1 MGQEKLH
8 SLRLV
13 FSRRSTNEK
22 EQGRHA
28 ILIMTSLFRVED
40 MIKNMLLHCL
50 DLTIMYY
57 SVQICLHDLFS
68 GRSLWKTGWQL
79 GTIEDCLMQEVSAHQ
94 DIFTSGSSL
103 FRSVD
108 STHWDFHKRD
118 LTRLC
123 VIEKEVK

>member
-13 FSRRSTNEK
+13 FSRRSTNGK
-22 EQGRHA
+22 EEGRHA

-68 GRSLWKTGWQL
+68 GCSL
-79 GTIEDCLMQEVSAHQ
+79 
-94 DIFTSGSSL
+94 
-103 FRSVD
+103 
-108 STHWDFHKRD
+108 
-118 LTRLC
+118 
-123 VIEKEVK
+123 